1 MDSPFE
7 FLKNSNM
14 PKPGPALPE
23 SAAPAPALPTYA
35 LYGERDRT
43 QATDWLHCEAI
54 ADRSRRHDWEI
65 RPHRHEALF
74 QFLYIARGQAEA
86 VLEQRRLPL
95 AGPCV
100 LWVPPLVPHGFRF
113 APDIHGHVLT
123 VLDQHLARL
132 LQPVPALRERLASPR
147 HLTWDEGDAQ
157 AADLGAAMDRL
168 VAEFHASQAWRDLA
182 LDAALLHWVVA
193 LGRQAATAEAG
204 GGADS
209 AGTRPGSVVGAGSR
223 AVAHVQRYRALV
235 DARFR
240 EQPSLASLAAE
251 IGITPT
257 QLNRCCHQVL
267 GHAAL
272 GVLQGRLLLEAQRDL
287 AYTTMSVKQVAL
299 GLGFADAG
307 YFSRFFRQHTGHT
320 PQAWRARSARPG

>member
-7 FLKNSNM
+7 FLNNSNM
-14 PKPGPALPE
+14 TKARRALPE
-23 SAAPAPALPTYA
+23 SAVPAPGLPTYA

-43 QATDWLHCEAI
+43 HATDWLHCEAI

-65 RPHRHEALF
+65 RPHRHEVLF

-86 VLEQRRLPL
+86 TLEQHRLPL

-132 LQPVPALRERLASPR
+132 LQPAPALRERLASPR
-147 HLTWDEGDAQ
+147 HLAWAEGDEQ
-157 AADLGAAMDRL
+157 AAGLGAAMDRL
-168 VAEFHASQAWRDLA
+168 VTEFHASQAWRDLA
-182 LDAALLHWVVA
+182 LDAALLHWVLA
-193 LGRQAATAEAG
+193 LGRLAPAAPAADEAATATAGAGTAEAG
-204 GGADS
+204 
-209 AGTRPGSVVGAGSR
+209 SR
-223 AVAHVQRYRALV
+223 AIAHVQRYRALV

-240 EQPSLASLAAE
+240 EQPSLTSLAAE
-251 IGITPT
+251 IGITTT

-287 AYTTMSVKQVAL
+287 AYTTMSIKQVAL

-307 YFSRFFRQHTGHT
+307 YFSRFFRQHLGHT
-320 PQAWRARSARPG
+320 PQAWRLRSAQAR

>member
-7 FLKNSNM
+7 FLNNSNM
-14 PKPGPALPE
+14 R
-23 SAAPAPALPTYA
+23 SASPSSPTAPRLPTYA

-74 QFLYIARGQAEA
+74 QFLYIDRGQAEA
-86 VLEQRRLPL
+86 LLEQRRLPL

-132 LQPVPALRERLASPR
+132 LQPAPALRERLASPR
-147 HLTWDEGDAQ
+147 HLAWAEG
-157 AADLGAAMDRL
+157 AAEAAELGAAMARL

-182 LDAALLHWVVA
+182 LDAALLHWVLA
-193 LGRQAATAEAG
+193 LGRLAPAVEAAPDAGATAAAETG
-204 GGADS
+204 G
-209 AGTRPGSVVGAGSR
+209 RVVAEAGSR

-307 YFSRFFRQHTGHT
+307 YFSRFFRRHMGHT
-320 PQAWRARSARPG
+320 PLAWRQRSAQAR